1 MSFRA
6 VGHLDVAPFIQLESD
21 QSADGQLRISCAPH
35 LSWLVGSLREDLSR
49 TAGLA
54 SPWLPR
60 IHTGTEPS
68 AVFALPWE
76 RGVTLRALWPTLSL
90 EERAWVTVALL
101 KTLLRAGPVT
111 LFPRSGVLC
120 DSEGLLWLVP
130 PFRECAE
137 GASKTWDQW
146 QFDEYGIGGL
156 RPEMPQTLTFTL
168 TRLLLE
174 SSLPQLL
181 SLRTERPPLPSE
193 KVAWLAPLDPL
204 VMETWASLLDKRPTA
219 DDLTERWAATL
230 AVMED
235 QHQASAPSLATLVA
249 RAWPVTDL
257 LARWSW
263 G

>member
-6 VGHLDVAPFIQLESD
+6 VGHLDVAPFIQLGCD
-21 QSADGQLRISCAPH
+21 RSADGQLRISCAPH
-35 LSWLVGSLREDLSR
+35 LTWLAGKLREDLAR
-49 TAGLA
+49 TAGLPP
-54 SPWLPR
+54 PWLPR
-60 IHTGTEPS
+60 LQTGPEPS
-68 AVFALPWE
+68 ALFALPWE

-90 EERAWVTVALL
+90 EERAWVTIALL

-137 GASKTWDQW
+137 NASKTWDEW
-146 QFDEYGIGGL
+146 QLDEYGIGGM
-156 RPEMPQTLTFTL
+156 RPEMPQTLGITL
-168 TRLLLE
+168 MRLLLDC
-174 SSLPQLL
+174 SLAQLL
-181 SLRTERPPLPSE
+181 SLRTERPPLPSA
-193 KVAWLAPLDPL
+193 KLAWLAPLDPL
-204 VMETWASLLDKRPTA
+204 VTETWASLLDKRPCA
-219 DDLTERWAATL
+219 DDLTERWSATL

-249 RAWPVTDL
+249 RAWPATDL